1 MKYNYYEYEDAYI
14 KSNIER
20 CKEIALALLPKI
32 NREETNLL
40 LEQIKDLEW
49 NWNYPEEEKRR
60 ILDIFSKI
68 KIWLMVYNC

>member
-40 LEQIKDLEW
+40 LEQIKDLE
-49 NWNYPEEEKRR
+49 
-60 ILDIFSKI
+60 
-68 KIWLMVYNC
+68 